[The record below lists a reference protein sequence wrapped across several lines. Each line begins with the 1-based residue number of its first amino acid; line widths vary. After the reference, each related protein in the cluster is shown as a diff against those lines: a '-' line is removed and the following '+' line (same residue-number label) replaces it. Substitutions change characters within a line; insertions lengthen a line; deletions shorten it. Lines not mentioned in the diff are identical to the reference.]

1 MHRPR
6 HALTNYASGKAWAI
20 WILKDG
26 CPAVT
31 GPEST
36 EIRLD
41 MDPRD
46 LADDLP
52 RDSAAPSVDAY
63 CHRLYASRIDEND
76 VAHSKVI

>member
-6 HALTNYASGKAWAI
+6 HALTNYAFGKSWAI

-26 CPAVT
+26 YPVVT

-52 RDSAAPSVDAY
+52 RDSAATSVDAY
-63 CHRLYASRIDEND
+63 CYRLCSARIDENG
-76 VAHSKVI
+76 ASQSKVI